1 VRRANF
7 LLALL
12 DGSDQGMINIDIS
25 PYVTAAKDPQTLMTL
40 VDRTLVQGRMSATA
54 RQAIGEAVFAI
65 SDMKQRALT
74 ALYLT
79 AISSEFAVQK

>member
-1 VRRANF
+1 MRRANF

-12 DGSDQGMINIDIS
+12 DGSYQGMIRIDIS

-40 VDRTLVQGRMSATA
+40 VERNLLQGRMNATA

-65 SDMKQRALT
+65 SDTRQRALT

-79 AISSEFAVQK
+79 AITSEFAVQK